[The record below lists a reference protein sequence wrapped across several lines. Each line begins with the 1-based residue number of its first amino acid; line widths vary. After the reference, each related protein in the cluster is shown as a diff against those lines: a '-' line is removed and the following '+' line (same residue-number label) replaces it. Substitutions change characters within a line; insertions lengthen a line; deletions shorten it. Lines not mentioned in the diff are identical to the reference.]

1 MLNLT
6 DNAHNKED
14 KKDEIYKKVSFN
26 NKKLRNMPII
36 KHFNQIEILFLND
49 NEISTLS
56 FCQDLPNLKELY
68 MKNNKISD
76 LKEIDYLSLCKNLHT
91 LYLKGNPIQL
101 KNNQIYMKKIKRTAP
116 SVKNID
122 GIKNIPNQK
131 LHLYIFIKN
140 SEKNNNK
147 HYFNRDLLSENIKAK
162 NNIIRK
168 DINSTDKNRE
178 RIINNNKQKI
188 YKDYKSVDNTDK
200 KNHHIKLKK
209 YNNGKKIWNYVNF
222 NDTINNLNEKT
233 DRRRKSDYAVIKRMI
248 DKSEEN
254 SCVNNLNIF
263 SKEENQNEIERN
275 NIFNSVNL
283 LLNGLNLLQ
292 LKELHNYVNKKLST
306 KLNIYEE

>member
-6 DNAHNKED
+6 DNAPNNED
-14 KKDEIYKKVSFN
+14 KKTDIYKKVCFN

-68 MKNNKISD
+68 MKNNKITD

-101 KNNQIYMKKIKRTAP
+101 NNNQIYMKKIKKSVP
-116 SVKNID
+116 SIKIID
-122 GIKNIPNQK
+122 GIKIISNKK
-131 LHLYIFIKN
+131 LNLYMFLKN
-140 SEKNNNK
+140 TEKNNK

-162 NNIIRK
+162 NSIIK
-168 DINSTDKNRE
+168 KEINSTEKNRE

-200 KNHHIKLKK
+200 KINHIKLKK
-209 YNNGKKIWNYVNF
+209 YNNGKKLWNYVNF

-233 DRRRKSDYAVIKRMI
+233 DRRKKSDFAVIKRMI
-248 DKSEEN
+248 DKSAEN
-254 SCVNNLNIF
+254 SCVNNLNIL
-263 SKEENQNEIERN
+263 SKEENQ
-275 NIFNSVNL
+275 S
-283 LLNGLNLLQ
+283 
-292 LKELHNYVNKKLST
+292 
-306 KLNIYEE
+306 